1 VIKQRAIVFDEN
13 DFFADADD
21 LPSKLARKI
30 KRNKNER
37 FENDLAMQIRA
48 HKMPEP
54 ERQYRF
60 AEPRKFAADF
70 AWPGL
75 RVLIEVQGGIWMP
88 GGGAHSRPMNIE
100 RDVEKLQL
108 AAIYGWTLV
117 PVTTKQVKNG
127 EAIAVLERVLAVRG
141 WRR

>member
-1 VIKQRAIVFDEN
+1 MRPAADLFEHATDVPSELRRAI
-13 DFFADADD
+13 
-21 LPSKLARKI
+21 
-30 KRNKNER
+30 KRSKNER
-37 FENDLAMQIRA
+37 FEDELAFQIEA
-48 HKMPEP
+48 HRMPEP
-54 ERQYRF
+54 VRQYRF
-60 AEPRKFAADF
+60 AEPRRYSADF

-100 RDVEKLQL
+100 RDVEKQQL
-108 AAIYGWTLV
+108 AAVYGWTLV

-141 WRR
+141 WKRPQ